1 MWAGVAEPPGGPIA
15 PTKLPSRS
23 SRIAGV
29 VDERGRLPPAIA
41 FAAGTGPLAGFQEK
55 SVSWLLRKKPSTMRP
70 DPKYDSIVV
79 VIDTALP
86 RASTMTMWLVP
97 PGSRSEEHTSEL
109 QSLMRISYAVFCLK
123 NKTYSILNP

>member
-1 MWAGVAEPPGGPIA
+1 MFFFKQKTAYVLRISDWSSDVCSTDLPIA

-29 VDERGRLPPAIA
+29 IDERGRLPPAIA

-55 SVSWLLRKKPSTMRP
+55 SESWLLRKTPSTMRP

-86 RASTMTMWLVP
+86 RASTKNQWLDRKRV
-97 PGSRSEEHTSEL
+97 
-109 QSLMRISYAVFCLK
+109 V
-123 NKTYSILNP
+123 

>member
-1 MWAGVAEPPGGPIA
+1 MEAGIGEPPCDPIA

-23 SRIAGV
+23 STIAGV
-29 VDERGRLPPAIA
+29 IDERGRLPPAIA

-97 PGSRSEEHTSEL
+97 PGSSVGSSAVAGAPFGWPAVRSEE
-109 QSLMRISYAVFCLK
+109 
-123 NKTYSILNP
+123 NKFE

>member
-1 MWAGVAEPPGGPIA
+1 MEAGIAEPPGDPIA

-29 VDERGRLPPAIA
+29 IDERGRLPPAIA

-86 RASTMTMWLVP
+86 RASTMTMWLV
-97 PGSRSEEHTSEL
+97 RSEEHTSEL
-109 QSLMRISYAVFCLK
+109 QSLM
-123 NKTYSILNP
+123 

>member
-1 MWAGVAEPPGGPIA
+1 MGPA
-15 PTKLPSRS
+15 
-23 SRIAGV
+23 
-29 VDERGRLPPAIA
+29 
-41 FAAGTGPLAGFQEK
+41 AGFQEK

-97 PGSRSEEHTSEL
+97 PGSSVRSSAVAGAPCGWPAEGAGTAAGVAS
-109 QSLMRISYAVFCLK
+109 SLRGAAKLRRGCCGERGGPYV
-123 NKTYSILNP
+123 

>member
-1 MWAGVAEPPGGPIA
+1 MRISDW
-15 PTKLPSRS
+15 S
-23 SRIAGV
+23 SDV
-29 VDERGRLPPAIA
+29 CSSDLPPAIA

-55 SVSWLLRKKPSTMRP
+55 SVSCLLRKKPYTMRP

-97 PGSRSEEHTSEL
+97 PGPSVSSEERRVGEEWVWKCRYPWRADS
-109 QSLMRISYAVFCLK
+109 
-123 NKTYSILNP
+123 